1 MNESNNQ
8 KNFSDISLILGS
20 LIFGILLTTTPLGI
34 DNILPLIIINK
45 VIGIILLTFSM
56 IGMVGSNEVR
66 ENMVGN
72 FLLESI
78 ILLFQLSPII
88 SIIVISYNYENNWF
102 ILIIKYVLLLFSF
115 LTSIFIINKVLNNF
129 KKLSF
134 NGTKDIIESAVKIIT
149 CIVGLGTLIFEI
161 IKFLSSGL

>member
-8 KNFSDISLILGS
+8 KSFSDISLILGS

-56 IGMVGSNEVR
+56 IGIIGSNEVR
-66 ENMVGN
+66 ENMIGN

-78 ILLFQLSPII
+78 ILLFQLFPII

-115 LTSIFIINKVLNNF
+115 LTSIFIINKFLNSF

-149 CIVGLGTLIFEI
+149 CTVGLGTLIFQI

>member
-8 KNFSDISLILGS
+8 KSFSDISLILGS

-56 IGMVGSNEVR
+56 IGMIGSNEVR
-66 ENMVGN
+66 ENMIGN

-78 ILLFQLSPII
+78 ILLFQLFPII

-115 LTSIFIINKVLNNF
+115 LTSIFIINKFLNSF

-149 CIVGLGTLIFEI
+149 CIVGLGTLIFQI

>member
-1 MNESNNQ
+1 MNESDNQ

-20 LIFGILLTTTPLGI
+20 LIFGIILTTTPLGT
-34 DNILPLIIINK
+34 DNFLPLITINK
-45 VIGIILLTFSM
+45 IIGFILLTFSM

-66 ENMVGN
+66 ENIVGN
-72 FLLESI
+72 FILESI
-78 ILLFQLSPII
+78 ILLLQLSPII

-102 ILIIKYVLLLFSF
+102 ILIIKYFLLIISF
-115 LTSIFIINKVLNNF
+115 FTSIFIINKFLNSF

-134 NGTKDIIESAVKIIT
+134 NGKKEIIESAVKIIT
-149 CIVGLGTLIFEI
+149 CIVGLGTLIFQI

>member
-8 KNFSDISLILGS
+8 KSFSDISLILGS

-56 IGMVGSNEVR
+56 IGMIGSNEVR
-66 ENMVGN
+66 ENMIGN

-78 ILLFQLSPII
+78 ILLFQLFPII

-102 ILIIKYVLLLFSF
+102 ILIIKYVFLLFSF
-115 LTSIFIINKVLNNF
+115 LTSIFIINKFLNSF

-149 CIVGLGTLIFEI
+149 CIVSLGTLIFQV
-161 IKFLSSGL
+161 IKFLSAGL

>member
-56 IGMVGSNEVR
+56 IGMIGSNEVR
-66 ENMVGN
+66 ENMIGN

-78 ILLFQLSPII
+78 ILLFQLFPII

-115 LTSIFIINKVLNNF
+115 LTSIFIINKFLNSF

-149 CIVGLGTLIFEI
+149 CIVGLGTLIFQI

>member
-8 KNFSDISLILGS
+8 KSFSDISLILGS

-56 IGMVGSNEVR
+56 IGMIGSNEVR
-66 ENMVGN
+66 ENMIGN

-78 ILLFQLSPII
+78 ILLFQLFPII

-115 LTSIFIINKVLNNF
+115 LTSIFIINKFLNSF

-149 CIVGLGTLIFEI
+149 CTVGLGTLIFQI